1 MFATENIQF
10 FTKNIQF
17 STADIHFH
25 DFRDQKCTNQVPNGK
40 NGEWP
45 DTKEAL
51 EAHYEAFGRDWSQ
64 VQIENIKGL
73 IEKYGVAKI
82 KNILDNEAKWN
93 SSSSLDGHDLTDSS
107 DFSNIQIPAFA
118 QERFQWSSLGHF
130 NKTKFIEDEIQ
141 NCKKIKDKVKEYE
154 DQRQVQGLSKKEALV
169 KYFGK

>member
-1 MFATENIQF
+1 MFKTENIQF

-17 STADIHFH
+17 STTDIH
-25 DFRDQKCTNQVPNGK
+25 FRDQKCTNQVPNGK

-73 IEKYGVAKI
+73 IEKYGVAKL

-93 SSSSLDGHDLTDSS
+93 SSIDGGDLTDSS
-107 DFSNIQIPAFA
+107 DSISSGNVQIPAFA
-118 QERFQWSSLGHF
+118 MERFQWNSLGHF

-169 KYFGK
+169 KYFGE